1 MAQSSDKRRGSR
13 IRTRFETAYSV
24 GREEGTGILAN
35 ISYSGALLMETS
47 LQARLGSK
55 VRVRVVMSEPFEVAG
70 KVVRHVEGGFAIE
83 YADVSPE
90 LRRLIDDAGGGGW
103 RAAGCTADQV
113 AAVVGICSLSGLQS
127 YP

>member
-1 MAQSSDKRRGSR
+1 MAQSSDKRRGAR

-55 VRVRVVMSEPFEVAG
+55 VRVHVLLSEPFEVAG
-70 KVVRHVEGGFAIE
+70 KVVRHVGDRSFVIE

-90 LRRLIDDAGGGGW
+90 LRRLIDDA
-103 RAAGCTADQV
+103 AS
-113 AAVVGICSLSGLQS
+113 VVGEPADVPQTKLPQS
-127 YP
+127 QDHAP

>member
-1 MAQSSDKRRGSR
+1 MAQSSDKRRGAR

-55 VRVRVVMSEPFEVAG
+55 VRVHVLLSEPFEVAG

-90 LRRLIDDAGGGGW
+90 LRRLIDDA
-103 RAAGCTADQV
+103 
-113 AAVVGICSLSGLQS
+113 AAVVGEPSDVPQTRSPQS
-127 YP
+127 